1 MHKKGHGSSRGSRK
15 PVEQKKYSS
24 KGSRGTRK
32 PNQEPKTAGV
42 GKNRVPTSK
51 KTKKEEVQEIVNKKA
66 VKKRLGS
73 RGTRKPVEQPTYTSK
88 GKGSRGTRKPAESP
102 VVETKKSKN
111 KILDKLN
118 IKLKKPKSIKMR
130 KTMSGYRRK

>member
-1 MHKKGHGSSRGSRK
+1 MHKKGHGGSRGSRK
-15 PVEQKKYSS
+15 PVEQKTYSS
-24 KGSRGTRK
+24 KGKGSRGTRK

-51 KTKKEEVQEIVNKKA
+51 KAKEKVTEVVKKRA
-66 VKKRLGS
+66 VKKVGS
-73 RGTRKPVEQPTYTSK
+73 RGTRTPVEQPTYSSA
-88 GKGSRGTRKPAESP
+88 GKRRGTKKTTESSA
-102 VVETKKSKN
+102 ETKKSGN
-111 KILDKLN
+111 SILENLKKN

>member
-15 PVEQKKYSS
+15 PVEQKTYSS
-24 KGSRGTRK
+24 KKTGSRGTRK

-51 KTKKEEVQEIVNKKA
+51 KSKKEEVQEIVNKKA

-73 RGTRKPVEQPTYTSK
+73 RGSRKPVEQPTYSSK
-88 GKGSRGTRKPAESP
+88 GVGSRGTRKPKE
-102 VVETKKSKN
+102 ETKSGN
-111 KILDKLN
+111 KIIKKLN
-118 IKLKKPKSIKMR
+118 IKLKKPKSIKMK

>member
-1 MHKKGHGSSRGSRK
+1 MHKKGHGGSRGSRK
-15 PVEQKKYSS
+15 PVEQKTYSS
-24 KGSRGTRK
+24 KKVGSRGSRK

-51 KTKKEEVQEIVNKKA
+51 KAKEQVTEVVKKRA
-66 VKKRLGS
+66 VKKVGS
-73 RGTRKPVEQPTYTSK
+73 RGSRKPVEQPTYSSK
-88 GKGSRGTRKPAESP
+88 GVGSRGTRKPKEAP
-102 VVETKKSKN
+102 AKKSGN
-111 KILDKLN
+111 KILENIKKN